1 MSDSFVMYRSFHES
15 LKELSREQYGNVMFA
30 INEYALNGT
39 ETELSGVERAVF
51 MLMKPQIDANERR
64 RENGRRG
71 ADCGKKGGRPKKE
84 NPIGVIE
91 SEKKNP
97 IGVIENAE
105 ENPIGVIESAEEKP
119 LECETETPNV
129 NANANENV
137 NANANAEGVPCGTH
151 GFSCENPPPAPESHA
166 DPPKK
171 TQRFVRP
178 TLDEIAAYC
187 AERKNGVD
195 ARTFFDF
202 YESKGWT
209 VGTSRMRDWRACVRT
224 WERRKKTECTGGRNR
239 AGAMWG
245 NEGVV
250 PQETIDLI

>member
-71 ADCGKKGGRPKKE
+71 AEHGKKGGRPKE

-91 SEKKNP
+91 T
-97 IGVIENAE
+97 AE

-129 NANANENV
+129 NANANANENV
-137 NANANAEGVPCGTH
+137 NENANGEGVPCGTH

-171 TQRFVRP
+171 PQRFVRP

-209 VGTSRMRDWRACVRT
+209 VGNSRMRDWRACVRT
-224 WERRKKTECTGGRNR
+224 WERRRKTEGTGGRNR

-245 NEGVV
+245 KENEVSD
-250 PQETIDLI
+250 EYLDLI